1 MCGHS
6 TTAGRSPPR
15 PCGADL
21 GPHPQRQ
28 SRPGL
33 PRRFAGIAGSS
44 ALVMLAARHFWN
56 AWLPLLSSA
65 GSRKKCKSATQRLI
79 SIINKTEARKQ
90 VPARQRPA
98 CSRGEAGGAEPR
110 GRGAR
115 RPPGGAG
122 SGIAEARGAGGRL
135 QQESGEEAGWG
146 RGPPRAQGGPRGRE
160 GGRGPA
166 AQPPRCRR
174 QVGGRAWPRRRLQ
187 WPALRAS
194 RAATFS
200 QLYCAEGF
208 PLLLVSGRR
217 DELFLDFVRQAP
229 LLHQLR

>member
-110 GRGAR
+110 GRGGRPGAR
-115 RPPGGAG
+115 GVASLRPGGQAGGSSRRAGRRQAGGAG
-122 SGIAEARGAGGRL
+122 R
-135 QQESGEEAGWG
+135 
-146 RGPPRAQGGPRGRE
+146 PGPREAPEGGKAAGAPRRSLPAAVGRWE
-160 GGRGPA
+160 GGRGPGDGFSGLHCA
-166 AQPPRCRR
+166 PR
-174 QVGGRAWPRRRLQ
+174 GRRLSHSSI
-187 WPALRAS
+187 ALRA
-194 RAATFS
+194 
-200 QLYCAEGF
+200 F
-208 PLLLVSGRR
+208 PYS
-217 DELFLDFVRQAP
+217 
-229 LLHQLR
+229 